1 MGFFKT
7 MKSKFICSSIALVLG
22 VLTFIGSIS
31 NIANGNTQTNP
42 LVGAVM
48 ILGSL
53 AYISL
58 KRRRLGKYLKLL
70 HWYLS

>member
-7 MKSKFICSSIALVLG
+7 MRSKFICSSIALVLG
-22 VLTFIGSIS
+22 VLAFLGSIS

-42 LVGAVM
+42 LTGAVM

-53 AYISL
+53 AYI
-58 KRRRLGKYLKLL
+58 
-70 HWYLS
+70 